1 MEGAATSAMVA
12 GAAHLLVPLSD
23 GSNLPP
29 YKLIVTYGARSY
41 KNYKVELCTVS
52 SWSWDIHVE
61 RQTTYNQLLGLL
73 QNKYPW
79 GNDEGVV
86 LSSWNSSRKYFV
98 LVRNDEDVVNM
109 YDGNEEDKIVK
120 VLVQFCRNGEEEEFA
135 HSLLQPIPPSS
146 AAKEMC
152 KPIVDD
158 LTQNSHYEYEIPEEN
173 LTSQQR
179 SKEGYEGYEGEDH
192 VGIDEENQYLKA

>member
-1 MEGAATSAMVA
+1 M
-12 GAAHLLVPLSD
+12 
-23 GSNLPP
+23 
-29 YKLIVTYGARSY
+29 TYGARSY

-135 HSLLQPIPPSS
+135 HSLL
-146 AAKEMC
+146 
-152 KPIVDD
+152 
-158 LTQNSHYEYEIPEEN
+158 
-173 LTSQQR
+173 
-179 SKEGYEGYEGEDH
+179 
-192 VGIDEENQYLKA
+192 